1 MDQEN
6 IASPQSSSK
15 NVWIRILVI
24 AVSILIL
31 AAVAGIFYR
40 MGRNSAGNEMK
51 QPKDISQGIKEK
63 QPEAEKPAG
72 LTEENNKTNLPNE
85 AKSNHASGISLPVV
99 TFIPSGLFTDGEKEE
114 LENKII
120 NPYADY
126 MKENENRES
135 ITITVHKYSEEEIS
149 KMVNY
154 ARYTYNI
161 EVITA
166 DGYAGW
172 LAREAGKPIE
182 YWIPDCMGECVFS
195 QSYEKK
201 YPEVIAKY
209 RKEFN
214 QQL

>member
-15 NVWIRILVI
+15 NVWIYILVI
-24 AVSILIL
+24 VFSMLIL

-40 MGRNSAGNEMK
+40 MGKNSAGNEMK
-51 QPKDISQGIKEK
+51 QSKDISQGIKEK
-63 QPEAEKPAG
+63 QPETEKPAG

-85 AKSNHASGISLPVV
+85 AKKGCASEISLPVV
-99 TFIPSGLFTDGEKEE
+99 TFIPSGLFTDSEKEE

-126 MKENENRES
+126 MKENENREL
-135 ITITVHKYSEEEIS
+135 ITITVRKYSEEEIS
-149 KMVNY
+149 KMASY
-154 ARYTYNI
+154 ARYMYNI

-201 YPEVIAKY
+201 YPEVVAKY
-209 RKEFN
+209 QETAN
-214 QQL
+214 